1 MKSSIPFLL
10 FLLVLIIALAIFESA
25 IVFILGY
32 FTGWLA
38 EITIGDKLV
47 EGLRV
52 LFRTNY
58 FTKDM
63 LPTLAGGLAW
73 VAAFF
78 KSGGI
83 VSGICNSTNK
93 KIKEYQEN
101 NK

>member
-10 FLLVLIIALAIFESA
+10 FLLVLIIALVFFESA

-38 EITIGDKLV
+38 EITIGGRLV

-63 LPTLAGGLAW
+63 LPMLTGALAW

-83 VSGICNSTNK
+83 VSGICNSVNG
-93 KIKEYQEN
+93 KIKAHQEN